1 MTLGVRSFTLE
12 GLRSSIPGAVGR
24 DRQSGGPLPAGPP
37 HFIGFES
44 DIYSETRTLPI
55 NNLAS
60 ILQGSNLPDFEDVE
74 SWESNIHKC
83 VQGDCPLPTLGI
95 RGSAV
100 ARADGNVSV
109 GASSLARPVTC
120 GPQLACLRQRW
131 KSDRCHVAVRGKSI
145 TVTGQHRNQAGG
157 LSQRIPPPPHPPLTY
172 LHRIL
177 SCILD
182 VVFVS
187 FKGPDDVGPE
197 LGHDL
202 EETPKRGNQPSCDL
216 LFPRIVFGCSFQCD
230 PGTWKTALKQIWP
243 NKSF

>member
-1 MTLGVRSFTLE
+1 MRSGRLPSSHSWHSRFCSCESRWECQRGSFLSGAARDVRPAARMSSSTLE
-12 GLRSSIPGAVGR
+12 KRSMPR
-24 DRQSGGPLPAGPP
+24 C
-37 HFIGFES
+37 
-44 DIYSETRTLPI
+44 SEGKI
-55 NNLAS
+55 NNCHWS
-60 ILQGSNLPDFEDVE
+60 TQ
-74 SWESNIHKC
+74 K
-83 VQGDCPLPTLGI
+83 
-95 RGSAV
+95 
-100 ARADGNVSV
+100 
-109 GASSLARPVTC
+109 SSRRPVTTD
-120 GPQLACLRQRW
+120 P
-131 KSDRCHVAVRGKSI
+131 
-145 TVTGQHRNQAGG
+145 
-157 LSQRIPPPPHPPLTY
+157 PPPPHPPLTY